1 MIRQIFF
8 RILATIP
15 VVAIVALLIF
25 LMLRL
30 SPGAPAVIMAGDS
43 ATPAE
48 IAAIRAQ
55 LGLDQPL
62 LLSFLKWLGG
72 VVQGDLGTS
81 LFAPMPVTELI
92 GQRLE
97 PTLMLTLCATIFSLV
112 VALPLG
118 LIAGT
123 NQGKPIDKAVMAM
136 VVLGFSLPVFLIGY
150 GLVRTLSIESGIFP
164 VQGYVSIFSNPG
176 KALMH
181 LVLPSIT
188 VGFAYA
194 SLLAR
199 MTRSSIIEVMKQ
211 DYIRTAKAKGLKP
224 MVILGIHALKNA
236 SPPIITT
243 VGAGVA
249 MLLGGVVVTESV
261 FAIPGLGRL
270 TVDVVLRRD
279 YPVIQGLLL
288 LFSALY
294 FLVNLAVDILY
305 VIVDPRVRT

>member
-1 MIRQIFF
+1 MIRQILL

-15 VVAIVALLIF
+15 VVVIVALLIF

-30 SPGAPAVIMAGDS
+30 SPGDPAVIMAGDS

-62 LLSFLKWLGG
+62 LASFFKWLGG
-72 VVQGDLGTS
+72 VIQGDLGTS
-81 LFAPMPVTELI
+81 LFASIPVTELI

-97 PTLMLTLCATIFSLV
+97 PTLMLTICATLFSVLF
-112 VALPLG
+112 AIPLG
-118 LIAGT
+118 IIAGT
-123 NQGKPIDKAVMAM
+123 NQGKPIDKAVMAL
-136 VVLGFSLPVFLIGY
+136 VVVGFSMPVFLVGY
-150 GLVRTLSIESGIFP
+150 GLVKTLSIQAGIFP
-164 VQGYVSIFSNPG
+164 VQGYVSIFTNPA
-176 KALMH
+176 KSILS

-224 MVILGIHALKNA
+224 VIILGIHALKNA
-236 SPPIITT
+236 SPAIITT

-270 TVDVVLRRD
+270 TVDAVLRRD

-294 FLVNLAVDILY
+294 FFVNLVVDILY
-305 VIVDPRVRT
+305 VVVDPRVRT

>member
-1 MIRQIFF
+1 MPRL
-8 RILATIP
+8 ILSRLMATIP
-15 VVAIVALLIF
+15 VVVIVALFIF

-30 SPGAPAVIMAGDS
+30 SPGDPAIIMAGDN

-48 IAAIRAQ
+48 LVAIRAQ

-62 LLSFLKWLGG
+62 ILSFLRWAGH
-72 VVQGDLGTS
+72 VVQGDLGMS
-81 LFAPMPVTELI
+81 LFAHIPVTELI

-97 PTLMLTLCATIFSLV
+97 PTLMLTLCATLFSVTVAVPLGV
-112 VALPLG
+112 VAG
-118 LIAGT
+118 IH
-123 NQGKPIDKAVMAM
+123 QGKLIDRIVMVM

-150 GLVRTLSIESGIFP
+150 GLVRELSIQAGLFP
-164 VQGYVSIFSNPG
+164 VQGYVSIFEDPLKS
-176 KALMH
+176 LHH
-181 LVLPSIT
+181 LVLPTVT
-188 VGFAYA
+188 VGLAYA
-194 SLLAR
+194 SLVAR

-211 DYIRTAKAKGLKP
+211 DYIRTARAKGLRP
-224 MVILGIHALKNA
+224 LVVLGIHALKNA

-243 VGAGVA
+243 IGAGVA
-249 MLLGGVVVTESV
+249 VLLGGVVVTESV

-288 LFSALY
+288 LFSGLY

-305 VIVDPRVRT
+305 VMVDPRVRT

>member
-1 MIRQIFF
+1 MTRL
-8 RILATIP
+8 ILARLMATIP
-15 VVAIVALLIF
+15 VVVIVALFIF

-30 SPGAPAVIMAGDS
+30 SPGDPAVIMAGDN

-48 IAAIRAQ
+48 LAAIRTQ
-55 LGLDQPL
+55 LGLDKPL
-62 LLSFLKWLGG
+62 LLSFLAWAADVVRGNLG
-72 VVQGDLGTS
+72 VS
-81 LFAPMPVTELI
+81 LFAHIPVSELI
-92 GQRLE
+92 GQRME
-97 PTLMLTLCATIFSLV
+97 PTLMLALCATIFSV
-112 VALPLG
+112 TVAVPMGIL
-118 LIAGT
+118 AGT
-123 NQGKPIDKAVMAM
+123 QQGKFIDKLVMVL

-150 GLVRTLSIESGIFP
+150 GLVRGLSVDAGVFP
-164 VQGYVSIFSNPG
+164 VQGYVSFFDSPL
-176 KALMH
+176 KSLH
-181 LVLPSIT
+181 YLVLPAIT
-188 VGFAYA
+188 VGLAYA
-194 SLLAR
+194 SLVAR

-249 MLLGGVVVTESV
+249 VLLGGVVVTESV

-288 LFSALY
+288 LFSGLY
-294 FLVNLAVDILY
+294 FLVNLIVDILY
-305 VIVDPRVRT
+305 VVVDPRVHA